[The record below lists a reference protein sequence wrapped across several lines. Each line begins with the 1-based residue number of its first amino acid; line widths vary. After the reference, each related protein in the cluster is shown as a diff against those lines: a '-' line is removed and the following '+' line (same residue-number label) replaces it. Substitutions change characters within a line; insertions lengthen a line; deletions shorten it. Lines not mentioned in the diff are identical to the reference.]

1 MRAIGGGCA
10 SDIRKEQP
18 GVLWLSIGSFYG
30 GCWTEGEKREEEE
43 EVSRTVVGARGEE
56 RETQPDEE
64 RSEGDSGGRRVDR
77 GALMNQFKCMR

>member
-18 GVLWLSIGSFYG
+18 RVLWLSIGSFYG
-30 GCWTEGEKREEEE
+30 GCWTEGEKREEKA
-43 EVSRTVVGARGEE
+43 SRTARSARGEE

-64 RSEGDSGGRRVDR
+64 RSEGGAPAGGGWTV
-77 GALMNQFKCMR
+77 GL